1 MRRGVVRWVLIGALA
16 GFSPVFLDHG
26 FAEVL
31 TLVTSGRTLVIEG
44 NLAQA
49 RNVAIGNGKRNALET
64 ALAELIPGDLLLEN
78 YETINEHVYRRYESF
93 IDTFRILSEGSK
105 ENIYEAT
112 LESTIALE
120 RLTKTLID
128 LGFIQEGLAREQ
140 SRFRLTVSQV
150 SCGFCFKALQEYL
163 QNEMQGI
170 EGVSLCAISPGRFTL
185 EILYRGAPET
195 FQDTITSKSFQGF
208 RLDPAGME
216 GKDLAVTMVLVDPEE
231 SWRR

>member
-1 MRRGVVRWVLIGALA
+1 LH
-16 GFSPVFLDHG
+16 HG

-31 TLVTSGRTLVIEG
+31 PRVSSGKTLVLEG

-49 RNVAIGNGKRNALET
+49 RNVAIANGKRNALET
-64 ALAELIPGDLLLEN
+64 AIAELIPEDVLLEN
-78 YETINEHVYRRYESF
+78 YETINEHVYRHSERF

-105 ENIYEAT
+105 ENVYEVT
-112 LESTIALE
+112 LESTIAVE

-128 LGFIQEGLAREQ
+128 LGLMEEDLARER

-150 SCGFCFKALQEYL
+150 SCGSCFRALQEYL
-163 QNEMQGI
+163 KNEMQGV
-170 EGVSLCAISPGRFTL
+170 EEVSLYAISPGRLTL

-195 FQDTITSKSFQGF
+195 FQDAITSKRFQDF
-208 RLDPAGME
+208 RLDPEGME
-216 GKDLAVTMVLVDPEE
+216 GKDLAVTMVLVDPEG